1 MSLFISIA
9 WVAVLAAS
17 YLLAVGLLK
26 KTDLY

>member
-9 WVAVLAAS
+9 WVAVLGAS
-17 YLLAVGLLK
+17 YLLAVTLLK